1 MDRNFSN
8 GDKTKGKA
16 ISTKK
21 MVTKAMKLRREGTRG
36 ERGRGGREKRRRR
49 REGERE
55 RDKEEEQKTTTNNN
69 LGSMRKIPGYL
80 SSGFPFL
87 P

>member
-1 MDRNFSN
+1 MMDRNFSN
-8 GDKTKGKA
+8 GDKTKGKD

-21 MVTKAMKLRREGTRG
+21 MVTKARELRREGTRG
-36 ERGRGGREKRRRR
+36 ERGRGGRENRRRR

-55 RDKEEEQKTTTNNN
+55 KDNEEEQETTNN
-69 LGSMRKIPGYL
+69 LGSMRKTPGYL